1 MPGKMA
7 RSGPR
12 PPFGLR
18 EVTVAVRT
26 SRLYCRKARKAQIF
40 MQVWESSGEYRIIS
54 ISPTLAEVRDSFLRL
69 TPPIWANVE
78 AAS

>member
-7 RSGPR
+7 ISGPR

-26 SRLYCRKARKAQIF
+26 SRLYCRKARKTPNIHANLGVIRGIPAQ
-40 MQVWESSGEYRIIS
+40 
-54 ISPTLAEVRDSFLRL
+54 
-69 TPPIWANVE
+69 
-78 AAS
+78 